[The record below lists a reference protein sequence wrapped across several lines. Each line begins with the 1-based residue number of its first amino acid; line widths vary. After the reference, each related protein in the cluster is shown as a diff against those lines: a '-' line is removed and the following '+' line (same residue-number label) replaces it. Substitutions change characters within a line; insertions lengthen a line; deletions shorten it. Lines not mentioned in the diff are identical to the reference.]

1 VASFFPAFLP
11 VLSAGSES
19 PAWKISLM
27 AVFEPPFPA
36 PFFVHKFHAVKSL
49 NAAAIGVLPLILPD
63 GAFLTHL
70 NIRGSISH
78 TNGELHWQLL
88 RIRHLAFEN
97 DVDLKLFDVLHEDK
111 IRSREGVHVFDTKY
125 TLPSIDPTKLIVDN
139 SLYYYALYAA
149 ASKEGYGVGIHGISI
164 PYRYGGQTMPVD
176 QPGASQQTVT
186 VPQGNNSIVVRLQG
200 HTWVSVSTDTQQLVR
215 NQSPDP
221 VIAFC
226 LAPGTYVVHTDG
238 QIEGVTTENFR
249 QVPSLFEQLGGGT
262 PALLTLTSDAPD
274 RHAVDGISEVVA
286 DGTSYCTITV
296 QKMDLNGAAVS
307 GSEHEDELFL
317 RTTGGVM
324 MDDKRR
330 RRIRSLKLRSG
341 RAAFRL
347 VSESSPKIATVSV
360 LSRDPL
366 LSKAKIKVEFV

>member
-1 VASFFPAFLP
+1 
-11 VLSAGSES
+11 
-19 PAWKISLM
+19 
-27 AVFEPPFPA
+27 
-36 PFFVHKFHAVKSL
+36 
-49 NAAAIGVLPLILPD
+49 
-63 GAFLTHL
+63 
-70 NIRGSISH
+70 
-78 TNGELHWQLL
+78 
-88 RIRHLAFEN
+88 
-97 DVDLKLFDVLHEDK
+97 
-111 IRSREGVHVFDTKY
+111 
-125 TLPSIDPTKLIVDN
+125 
-139 SLYYYALYAA
+139 
-149 ASKEGYGVGIHGISI
+149 
-164 PYRYGGQTMPVD
+164 
-176 QPGASQQTVT
+176 
-186 VPQGNNSIVVRLQG
+186 
-200 HTWVSVSTDTQQLVR
+200 
-215 NQSPDP
+215 
-221 VIAFC
+221 
-226 LAPGTYVVHTDG
+226 VHTDG

-307 GSEHEDELFL
+307 GSEHEDELFV
-317 RTTGGVM
+317 RTTGGVI